1 MRTKHAAE
9 KGNKKQQVKP
19 EARELTFETRHS
31 TINSWSWLPTEW
43 WILPLPLSSDH

>member
-1 MRTKHAAE
+1 MTFLQNLNLPMRTKHAAE

-31 TINSWSWLPTEW
+31 TINSWS
-43 WILPLPLSSDH
+43 